1 MQMDDV
7 LYAIRIEKED
17 KFLGYVTEMGL
28 VWYTPTLSKA
38 HFYRAK
44 NFADIRSKRINKYR
58 KDEKI
63 KSEVVEI
70 KLIPHGK
77 DDE

>member
-1 MQMDDV
+1 MDDV
-7 LYAIRIEKED
+7 LYAIRVEKD
-17 KFLGYVTEMGL
+17 GKFLGYVTEMGL

-44 NFADIRSKRINKYR
+44 NFADIRCGRINKYR
-58 KDEKI
+58 GKESI
-63 KSEVVEI
+63 KGEVIEV
-70 KLIPHGK
+70 KLVPRK